1 VARGDTHDLEFGPRI
16 GCCYCNPVPPDQHG
30 GVDLHSCLEQ
40 DDFSSNHHPALLI
53 CGSMIFSENR
63 YPLFGIML

>member
-30 GVDLHSCLEQ
+30 GVDLHSRLMPLEMR
-40 DDFSSNHHPALLI
+40 L
-53 CGSMIFSENR
+53 
-63 YPLFGIML
+63 